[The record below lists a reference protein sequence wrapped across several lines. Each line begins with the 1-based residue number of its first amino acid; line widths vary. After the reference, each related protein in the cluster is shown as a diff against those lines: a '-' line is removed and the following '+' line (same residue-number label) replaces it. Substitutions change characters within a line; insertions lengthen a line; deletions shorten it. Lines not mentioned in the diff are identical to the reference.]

1 MPCTYMSFQEK
12 AEVAIFVDRTKRN
25 LPFEDQIMLSPVDIE
40 YRAIMSM
47 RAALVEAENERRSK
61 HPFGKKQVPVYREQ
75 HGKVSSLVDLDPS
88 NPSPV
93 DKSNETYLHPYS
105 QCQIPANFQLVPE
118 YVQPKTSKAA
128 ILKEKACKTLK
139 GKSRIV
145 LAPTAFY
152 TENFVATTPIS
163 TSYDASTNLAPNS
176 SGWDF
181 SSVTSTSTETLS
193 SVGLSSFDSLDSIYS
208 LYSQTDDG
216 SSASP
221 SRTRSPGSTRTF
233 NDTCAGR
240 SVIINSEYARS
251 IKHRFN

>member
-1 MPCTYMSFQEK
+1 M
-12 AEVAIFVDRTKRN
+12 AIFVDRTKRN

-40 YRAIMSM
+40 YRSIMSM

-61 HPFGKKQVPVYREQ
+61 HPFGKRQVPVYREQ
-75 HGKVSSLVDLDPS
+75 HGKVSNLVDSVPS
-88 NPSPV
+88 NPSP
-93 DKSNETYLHPYS
+93 NETYLHPYS
-105 QCQIPANFQLVPE
+105 QCQVPANFQLVPR

-128 ILKEKACKTLK
+128 ILKDKAYKTLK

-152 TENFVATTPIS
+152 TKSLVATTPIS
-163 TSYDASTNLAPNS
+163 ASYDASTDLAPNAN
-176 SGWDF
+176 GQDF
-181 SSVTSTSTETLS
+181 SSIISTSTETLS
-193 SVGLSSFDSLDSIYS
+193 SIGLSSFDSLDSIYS

-221 SRTRSPGSTRTF
+221 TLTQSPEFTYTF

-240 SVIINSEYARS
+240 AVIVNSEYALS
-251 IKHRFN
+251 IKHRLN